1 MNRELARQIQS
12 SPRSLDGIDIANK
25 IRYCDIRSCQL
36 LNVTLLWTQ
45 ICNRCFITFFGDEV
59 FALPAQR
66 LIGIVVNLAS
76 LHVRKMRIEQTGKS
90 AQHAALRL
98 STKAEQDEIVPR

>member
-12 SPRSLDGIDIANK
+12 SPRSLDGIDIANE
-25 IRYCDIRSCQL
+25 IRYGDIWCCQL
-36 LNVTLLWTQ
+36 LDVTLLRTQ
-45 ICNRCFITFFGDEV
+45 VCDRRFITFLGDEV

-98 STKAEQDEIVPR
+98 SAEAEQDEIVPR